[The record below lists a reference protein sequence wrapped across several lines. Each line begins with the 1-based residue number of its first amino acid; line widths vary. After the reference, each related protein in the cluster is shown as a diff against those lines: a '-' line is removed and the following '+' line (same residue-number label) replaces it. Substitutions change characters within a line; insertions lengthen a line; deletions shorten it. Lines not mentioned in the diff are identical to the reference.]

1 MECITRMAERARYDG
16 RRGSSTRSTK
26 AHRWYAPAVSR
37 VVEGLTILLDVSRCR
52 EWFVCNRRHPS
63 SCSNM
68 LDDTRPTYERCCYY
82 CLLSLQSRTPLLTL
96 PSKAKIN
103 MKTLGHYPNLKRLTA
118 TQLISLHLLLHKPAP
133 GCESDDSHFGPYIS
147 VLPREFGSHPLTWVV
162 HRTLGAQS
170 REEHILLRL
179 LPPSVLFDLLL
190 LEGRFWKDWEAVRQY
205 LVGHKHSFQTFNC
218 HFTVN
223 DIDQDDLPDLSSP
236 RLKSRVQ
243 SDLILDFVW
252 AWLNG
257 RDVAFQLLI
266 ELLSIDIATVNTRCL
281 YDDLGLN
288 KDNNISLCPVFDFAN
303 HIWMHP
309 TMEPVRAARSEI
321 LQLGRRLPDGGG
333 NTDLVCVSCE
343 KGIARD
349 QEVTLSYGW
358 HSNRTLFVEYGF
370 ANAITSEEL
379 MSGAYPGEVNV
390 QDIVTTWLD
399 RGGETGSFI
408 KRTLETE
415 GYWG

>member
-1 MECITRMAERARYDG
+1 
-16 RRGSSTRSTK
+16 
-26 AHRWYAPAVSR
+26 
-37 VVEGLTILLDVSRCR
+37 
-52 EWFVCNRRHPS
+52 
-63 SCSNM
+63 
-68 LDDTRPTYERCCYY
+68 
-82 CLLSLQSRTPLLTL
+82 
-96 PSKAKIN
+96 
-103 MKTLGHYPNLKRLTA
+103 MKTLGHYPYSKRLTA

-133 GCESDDSHFGPYIS
+133 GCESDDPHFGPYIS
-147 VLPREFGSHPLTWVV
+147 ILPRDFGAHPLTWVV
-162 HRTLGAQS
+162 HRTLGAES
-170 REEHILLRL
+170 REEHTLLRL

-205 LVGHKHSFQTFNC
+205 LVRHKHSFE
-218 HFTVN
+218 HPTVILN
-223 DIDQDDLPDLSSP
+223 DIGQDDLLDLSSP
-236 RLKSRVQ
+236 RLKPRVR

-252 AWLNG
+252 AWLSG
-257 RDVAFQLLI
+257 RDTVFQLLI
-266 ELLSIDIATVNTRCL
+266 ELLSIDVATVNTRCL

-303 HIWMHP
+303 HVWIHP
-309 TMEPVRAARSEI
+309 TMEPLRAAGSEI
-321 LQLGRRLPDGGG
+321 LRLGRRSPDGGG

-343 KGIARD
+343 KGIARN

-370 ANAITSEEL
+370 ANAIKSEEL

-399 RGGETGSFI
+399 CRGETGSFI
-408 KRTLETE
+408 KRTLEME